1 MGANKKRKRRR
12 ADLDDRH
19 YLAIELLTT
28 VPTPNLDDIARTCGV
43 DRRTLYRWRLRK
55 DFDKAWRELSRHKAA
70 FRFRRVKRKAYE
82 ISRVEDIELILRANK
97 LVG

>member
-12 ADLDDRH
+12 AELDDRH

-28 VPTPNLDDIARTCGV
+28 VPTPNLDDIARHCYV

-55 DFDKAWRELSRHKAA
+55 DFQRELTKAQERKHKH
-70 FRFRRVKRKAYE
+70 FRLKLSE
-82 ISRVEDIELILRANK
+82 IRRVEDFEFIFRAAGLI
-97 LVG
+97 